1 MISLLVLSAAP
12 GIEDFAV
19 RNTVQTMS
27 FVLGAQAPVPGAP
40 GNLLHVGTNDW
51 IIVPDCTPLI
61 PLVAMTVAMISF
73 PSTPGWR
80 LLGIGLGA
88 VALWLFNVLR
98 PVALAWVERWMPA
111 AASMVHIYLF
121 QTFTFVLVCALFVL
135 WICLQPSGIPR
146 RAEGR

>member
-27 FVLGAQAPVPGAP
+27 FVLGVQAPAPGAP
-40 GNLLHVGTNDW
+40 WNLLHVGTNDW

-88 VALWLFNVLR
+88 VVLWLFNVLR
-98 PVALAWVERWMPA
+98 LVVLAWVERWMPA

-135 WICLQPSGIPR
+135 WICLRPSGIPQ
-146 RAEGR
+146 RAGGR